1 MIFKDILTN
10 VYNLIDEVD
19 KDEQIEIICKN
30 AINESYN
37 ILCNLDYRLLRAY
50 VPIIN
55 GVATIPNNCLKIIET
70 KPTLGVEDKIIGNNI
85 LTPSTGVIEIL
96 YNYLREPL
104 LLDDDEPIL
113 ADQLQYALINYACY
127 KYYEHRKKDNVA
139 QMFFGNYNQIVY
151 NYQDSVSSSYTEE
164 VVRRV

>member
-19 KDEQIEIICKN
+19 LDPQIEIICKS

-37 ILCNLDYRLLRAY
+37 ILCNMDNRLLRAY

-70 KPTLGVEDKIIGNNI
+70 KPTLDINDRIVGNNI
-85 LTPSTGVIEIL
+85 LTPRTGVIEIL

-104 LLDDDEPIL
+104 VNDDDEPLI
-113 ADQLQYALINYACY
+113 AEQLQYAMINYACY
-127 KYYEHRKKDNVA
+127 KYYEHRKKDTVA
-139 QMFFGNYNQIVY
+139 QMFFQNYNQVVY
-151 NYQDSVSSSYTEE
+151 TFNDSSSYTEE